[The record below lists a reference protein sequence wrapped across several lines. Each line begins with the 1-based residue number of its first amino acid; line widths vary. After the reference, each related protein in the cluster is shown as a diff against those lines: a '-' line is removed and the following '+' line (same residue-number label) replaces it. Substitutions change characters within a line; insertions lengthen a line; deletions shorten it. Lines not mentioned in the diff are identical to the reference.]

1 MELYIAW
8 LGSIK
13 LKSRIQGQIVF
24 CLTPNIDSTP
34 DYCTVDTGALHYYL
48 SLREKEGGGGELST
62 WHVVEYRFSTSS
74 VNRRLLPTN
83 YKGG

>member
-13 LKSRIQGQIVF
+13 LKSRIRGQIVF

-34 DYCTVDTGALHYYL
+34 DYCTVDTGALHYHL
-48 SLREKEGGGGELST
+48 SLREKEGGEESYPRGT
-62 WHVVEYRFSTSS
+62 WWNTASVPVV
-74 VNRRLLPTN
+74 
-83 YKGG
+83 

>member
-13 LKSRIQGQIVF
+13 LKSRIRGQIVF

-34 DYCTVDTGALHYYL
+34 DYCTVDTGALHFHPF
-48 SLREKEGGGGELST
+48 LREKRGGELST
-62 WHVVEYRFSTSS
+62 WQVVEYRFSTSS
-74 VNRRLLPTN
+74 VKGRVLPSN
-83 YKGG
+83 FKGG